1 MAKLEVLPSQA
12 IIDGFKGKLDFYL
25 WRGIPCVRKWP
36 RKAVVSG
43 IPEVE
48 EHWAAFAYAASLWS
62 SLSPEVQEAYN
73 TMALT
78 GGLSG
83 RDLMTRGFLSGIYAY
98 SH

>member
-1 MAKLEVLPSQA
+1 MAKLRVLPSQA
-12 IIDGFKGKLDFYL
+12 IIDGFKGNIDFYE

-36 RKAVVSG
+36 RKADPRG

-48 EHWAAFAYAASLWS
+48 AHWAAWSYAAKLWS
-62 SLSPEVQEAYN
+62 LLSPDVQAAYN
-73 TMALT
+73 SQSSS

-83 RDLMTRGFLSGIYAY
+83 RDLMTRGFLAGIYTY